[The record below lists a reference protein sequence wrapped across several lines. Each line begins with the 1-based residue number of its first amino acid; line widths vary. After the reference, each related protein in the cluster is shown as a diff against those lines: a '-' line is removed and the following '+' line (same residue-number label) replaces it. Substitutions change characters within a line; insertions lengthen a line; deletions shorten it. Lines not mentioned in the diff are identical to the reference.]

1 MTPEGPSVA
10 GPRESAAK
18 SSSPARPTRKILW
31 VFVRLAIAGG
41 LLAYLA
47 KSGMI
52 DARALSRPFTAWPI
66 ALVAVALILIDVSL
80 MALRFSLLFRPRGL
94 AIPWIKSFQLTLVSF
109 FFAQFL
115 PGAAGG
121 DLAKLFYAAKD
132 YKGRR
137 SEIVTVSL
145 FDRAIGMFS
154 LLVMPLMLAPA
165 FAGLI
170 AATPALR
177 ALLITA
183 AVLAAII
190 LAGFLACIFDQSVT
204 ERLARAVFGF
214 LPWKEWLRQVIR
226 TVASYRHNLGT
237 VVTAFVIS
245 VVANSLLLVVMVLA
259 VYVLNPAGLDLKMIL
274 VVPLGFVANSL
285 PFTPGGLGVGETAFN
300 ALFTVAGLT
309 GGAEALLCW
318 RVWTALVRL
327 LGLVFYL
334 RGIERVFGQQA
345 AGASQTASATRP

>member
-1 MTPEGPSVA
+1 MTGEGPSVA
-10 GPRESAAK
+10 GPRETTPDIA
-18 SSSPARPTRKILW
+18 SPARPFRKVFW
-31 VFVRLAIAGG
+31 VLVRLAIAGV

-47 KSGMI
+47 RSGMI
-52 DARALSRPFTAWPI
+52 DVRALSRPFTAWPI

-80 MALRFSLLFRPRGL
+80 MALRFSLLFRSLGL
-94 AIPWIKSFQLTLVSF
+94 PIPLVKSFQLTLVSF

-154 LLVMPLMLAPA
+154 LLVMPWLFAPA
-165 FAGLI
+165 FLRWI
-170 AATPALR
+170 QATAALR

-183 AVLAAII
+183 AALAAAI
-190 LAGFLACIFDQSVT
+190 LAGFLACLYCQSLT
-204 ERLARAVFGF
+204 ERIARAVFGF
-214 LPWKEWLRQVIR
+214 LPGTQWPVEVIR
-226 TVASYRHNLGT
+226 TVASYRHHLGT
-237 VVTAFVIS
+237 VIVAFVIS
-245 VVANSLLLVVMVLA
+245 VVANSLLLIVMVLA
-259 VYVLNPAGLDLKMIL
+259 VFILNPAGLDLKMCLI
-274 VVPLGFVANSL
+274 VPLGFVANSL

-318 RVWTALVRL
+318 RIWTALVRL

-334 RGIERVFGQQA
+334 RGIERVFGHHGA
-345 AGASQTASATRP
+345 ASEAARSAQP